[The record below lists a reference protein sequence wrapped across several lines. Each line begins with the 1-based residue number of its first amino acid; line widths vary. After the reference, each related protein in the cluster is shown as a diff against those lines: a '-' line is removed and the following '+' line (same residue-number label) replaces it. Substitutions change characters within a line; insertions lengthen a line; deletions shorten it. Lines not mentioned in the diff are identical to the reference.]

1 MHVSKRMFAD
11 FEAYWRR
18 LQETVSAAGDGAFRV
33 PTRKQFNPM
42 AVPKLL
48 PNLFMMEYAS
58 EDELFIRLTGT
69 AIDIA
74 LERPMTGV
82 NILDLYKGDERAFF
96 KSAHEN
102 MARQPCAAVLRRFVR
117 LSNDKGYE
125 LTSKSFPL
133 ADDAG
138 HIKYVVGMMG
148 ADLMH
153 LSPLG
158 EEAVL
163 TTSTIIDFFYV
174 DLGRG
179 VPDEGYDWVKALQ
192 AS

>member
-18 LQETVSAAGDGAFRV
+18 LQETVSAAGPGAPRI

-42 AVPKLL
+42 AIPKLL
-48 PNLFMMEYAS
+48 PNLFMMEHGS
-58 EDELFIRLTGT
+58 EDELFVRLTGT

-82 NILDLYKGDERAFF
+82 NLLDLYKGDERAFF
-96 KSAHEN
+96 KAVHKN
-102 MARQPCAAVLRRFVR
+102 MAHQPCAAVLRRFVT
-117 LSNDKGYE
+117 LSNGKGYE
-125 LTSKSFPL
+125 LISKSFPL

-138 HIKYVVGMMG
+138 NIKYVVGMMG

-158 EEAVL
+158 EDAVQAD
-163 TTSTIIDFFYV
+163 STIIDFFYV

-179 VPDEGYDWVKALQ
+179 VPEEDYDWVKAPQ